1 MTDPEVPSTD
11 RPQTSTR
18 DHDELAERLSRWLGA
33 RPGATHGL
41 VTNVAAPSTNGMSS
55 ETLLFDAEWVDAD
68 GEHHERCV
76 ARLEP
81 EADAVPVFPSYDLE
95 LQYRVMN
102 LVGDRSAV
110 PVPRTLWFEPGREA
124 VGSPFIV
131 MRRVDGVVPPDVMPY
146 PFGDN
151 WLFDAD
157 PADQDRLQER
167 SVQVLAD
174 LHAIE
179 ATDDELSFLDTKASG
194 DTPLRRHV
202 NGQRAFYDWAR
213 GALGPSGPPERETQG
228 PSGPPERET
237 QGPSGPPERGG
248 RPAGEIRIPVIEA
261 TFAWLDENWP
271 DDEGPTVISWGDGR
285 IGNIIYRDFEPVA
298 ALDWEMAALGPR
310 ELDLA
315 WTIFIHRFFQDL
327 AEQYGMPGMPN
338 YLHRDDV
345 AATYESMSGH
355 TPRDLDWYLMYA
367 ALRHGIVMTRTAQ
380 RGVHFGERD
389 APEDPDDYVMHRVTI
404 ERMLAGTYWDGI

>member
-1 MTDPEVPSTD
+1 MSDTDAAGGPPSTD

-18 DHDELAERLSRWLGA
+18 SHAELTERLSAWLA
-33 RPGATHGL
+33 TRPGATHGE
-41 VTNVAAPSTNGMSS
+41 VTDLAAPSTNGMSS
-55 ETLLFDAEWVDAD
+55 ETLLFDATWTDAD

-81 EADAVPVFPSYDLE
+81 EASAVPVFPTYDLE
-95 LQYRVMN
+95 LQHRVMT
-102 LVGDRSAV
+102 LVGERTRV
-110 PVPRTLWFEPGREA
+110 PVPRNLWFEPDPEP

-131 MRRVDGVVPPDVMPY
+131 MARVDGIVPPDVMPY

-157 PADQDRLQER
+157 PVDQRRLQDR
-167 SVQVLAD
+167 SVEVVAE
-174 LHAIE
+174 LHSLE
-179 ATDDELSFLDTKASG
+179 ATEDELAFLDTKAPG

-202 NGQRAFYDWAR
+202 NGQRAFYDWTR
-213 GALGPSGPPERETQG
+213 GAGTADELRLP
-228 PSGPPERET
+228 
-237 QGPSGPPERGG
+237 
-248 RPAGEIRIPVIEA
+248 ILEA
-261 TFAWLDENWP
+261 TFDWLDEHWP
-271 DDEGPTVISWGDGR
+271 EDEGPTVISWGDGR
-285 IGNIIYRDFEPVA
+285 IGNMIYRDFEPVA

-315 WTIFIHRFFQDL
+315 WMIFIHRFFQDL
-327 AEQYGMPGMPN
+327 AEQYGMPGMPR

-345 AATYESMSGH
+345 AGLYESLTGH

-380 RGVHFGERD
+380 RGVFFGERD
-389 APEDPDDYVMHRVTI
+389 APEDPDDYVMHRPTI
-404 ERMLAGTYWDGI
+404 ERMLAGSYWDSI